1 MSVPSPI
8 RKSSGSFKS
17 TLFGIAIS
25 FGCIWILTRTV
36 DVDQTINALRDVDP
50 YPLGLS
56 VVLTAITVACR
67 ALRWQAL
74 LRPESRAGFWSAVE
88 ATLIGYLFIAVL
100 PGRVGEL
107 TRAAVLGRTE
117 SVPTGRAVGTI
128 VIEKIF
134 DIAALLIML
143 GVLSLIIPLPLW
155 ARTAGVTVTAV
166 FAILTVGFVVAS
178 SVRPRLVAWIQRRVD
193 PVPVIRRANPSRLAD
208 GLLQAASSLTSAN
221 LLGIQLLASTVLWLL
236 AICQVYL
243 GTRAFHLDTGWDA
256 ATFVLVATNLGMTVP
271 SAPASL
277 GVYHGITVLALDV
290 FNVTAPTALGLAV
303 GMHTLGFGTLSLA
316 GAFCLV
322 RGLLLGRF
330 AIVDLWKWR
339 A

>member
-74 LRPESRAGFWSAVE
+74 LRPESRSGFWSAVE

-117 SVPTGRAVGTI
+117 SVPTGRAVGNGEPE
-128 VIEKIF
+128 VVNIE
-134 DIAALLIML
+134 
-143 GVLSLIIPLPLW
+143 
-155 ARTAGVTVTAV
+155 
-166 FAILTVGFVVAS
+166 
-178 SVRPRLVAWIQRRVD
+178 
-193 PVPVIRRANPSRLAD
+193 
-208 GLLQAASSLTSAN
+208 
-221 LLGIQLLASTVLWLL
+221 
-236 AICQVYL
+236 
-243 GTRAFHLDTGWDA
+243 
-256 ATFVLVATNLGMTVP
+256 
-271 SAPASL
+271 SAPDSAARI
-277 GVYHGITVLALDV
+277 G
-290 FNVTAPTALGLAV
+290 
-303 GMHTLGFGTLSLA
+303 
-316 GAFCLV
+316 CLW
-322 RGLLLGRF
+322 GPIY
-330 AIVDLWKWR
+330 AN
-339 A
+339 